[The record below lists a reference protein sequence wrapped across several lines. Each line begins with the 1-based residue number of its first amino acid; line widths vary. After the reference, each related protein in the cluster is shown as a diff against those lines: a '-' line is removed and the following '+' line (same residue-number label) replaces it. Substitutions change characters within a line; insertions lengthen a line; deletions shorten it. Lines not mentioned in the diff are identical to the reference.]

1 MVAAAHL
8 FEELADG
15 TAHERDRPATSTH
28 ATYDGRG
35 LLSPPARPPQASGRI
50 ARARFVRLG
59 GHVPTDTLRGT
70 MERIDV
76 VIVGG
81 GQAGLGVSHQ
91 LTHAGVEHV
100 VLERG
105 RVGQTWRNRWD
116 SFCLVTP
123 NWTVQ
128 LPGHPYEGDDP
139 DAFMPRDEIVALLA
153 SYAASF
159 GAPLREGVEVR
170 SIESDPEGGFQLQ
183 TTAGEL
189 HAASLVL
196 ATGAFQRPHRP
207 AGAASLPADLLQID
221 VEDYRNPEALPPGR
235 VLVVGSGQS
244 GCQMAE
250 ELREAGRKVVL
261 SCGRAAWAPRRIGG
275 RDLVWWLSESGF
287 LDAPVASLPTPAARL
302 RANIVSTGHGG
313 GHDLHLR
320 TLRAQGVTLVG
331 HFLGATGHVAR
342 FAPDLGESIAWADER
357 YREVMDLVRKTSG
370 ARGLPTPE
378 IPEPERFATSA
389 PEQLSLTDVGAVVF
403 AGGFRPAYR
412 AWLPWADAF
421 DDLGFPI
428 QQDGAST
435 VIDGLYFVGV
445 HFMRRRKSS
454 LLLGVAED
462 APVVARAITGRQ
474 GLVRS
479 TATPPAAGTT

>member
-1 MVAAAHL
+1 
-8 FEELADG
+8 
-15 TAHERDRPATSTH
+15 
-28 ATYDGRG
+28 
-35 LLSPPARPPQASGRI
+35 
-50 ARARFVRLG
+50 
-59 GHVPTDTLRGT
+59 
-70 MERIDV
+70 
-76 VIVGG
+76 
-81 GQAGLGVSHQ
+81 
-91 LTHAGVEHV
+91 
-100 VLERG
+100 
-105 RVGQTWRNRWD
+105 
-116 SFCLVTP
+116 
-123 NWTVQ
+123 
-128 LPGHPYEGDDP
+128 
-139 DAFMPRDEIVALLA
+139 
-153 SYAASF
+153 
-159 GAPLREGVEVR
+159 
-170 SIESDPEGGFQLQ
+170 
-183 TTAGEL
+183 
-189 HAASLVL
+189 
-196 ATGAFQRPHRP
+196 
-207 AGAASLPADLLQID
+207 LQID

-250 ELREAGRKVVL
+250 ELREAGREVVL

-342 FAPDLGESIAWADER
+342 CAPDLGESIAWADER

-370 ARGLPTPE
+370 ERGLPTPE
-378 IPEPERFATSA
+378 IPEPEQFAPGA
-389 PEQLSLTDVGAVVF
+389 PEQLSLTEVGAVIF

-412 AWLPWADAF
+412 AWLPWPDAF

-462 APVVARAITGRQ
+462 APVVARAIVERH
-474 GLVRS
+474 RS
-479 TATPPAAGTT
+479 AASRP